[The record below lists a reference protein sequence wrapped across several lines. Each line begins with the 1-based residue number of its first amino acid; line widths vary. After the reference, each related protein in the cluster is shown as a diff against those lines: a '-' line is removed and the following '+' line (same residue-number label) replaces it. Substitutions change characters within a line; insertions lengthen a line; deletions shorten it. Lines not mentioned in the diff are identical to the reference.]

1 MFKTIVQ
8 IAIGHLVGRKRQTI
22 TTLVGVAV
30 STMVLITTIS
40 LMRGLVDSFTETIIN
55 IAPHIVIRGEKIVP
69 DPIDLISD
77 VSMNRRAF
85 VVDNVQKEEEEEIT
99 NYRQI
104 LSLIDE
110 PPYDKQLF
118 VASPY
123 VSTEVMAIKGTAN
136 QPIEING
143 VLIDRENKVVR
154 LEGNLKSGSLE
165 SLQKTPNGI
174 LVGEPL
180 VEDLEIEL
188 NDEMTLVSSS
198 GISQQVKVVGVFSTG
213 VKSIDNK
220 GFVNL
225 KVGQLLT
232 QMPPN
237 KVTGINLKVKDLL
250 TNTALARELERV
262 TAYKCETWQEAN
274 ETIIGLFTR
283 IGNIVYSLVGFV
295 ALVSGFGVAN
305 ILVTTIYEKT
315 RDIAIMKSFGFK
327 ASQIVWLFVLEGVI
341 VGLIG
346 AVIGAVLAIGT
357 TNLMAS
363 IPTQSTQGVVRQT
376 GFAMAQSPYYYLI
389 AVFLTVTISTIAATI
404 PSRKAAKLEPVQV
417 LRDANM

>member
-1 MFKTIVQ
+1 MFKTIFQ
-8 IAIGHLVGRKRQTI
+8 IAIGHLVGRRRQTI

-40 LMRGLVDSFTETIIN
+40 LMRGLVDSFTDTIIN
-55 IAPHIVIRGEKIVP
+55 IAPHIVIRGEKIEPRRV
-69 DPIDLISD
+69 DIISD
-77 VSMNRRAF
+77 QSKNVRAF

-104 LSLIDE
+104 LSLIEED
-110 PPYDKQLF
+110 PYVKQLF
-118 VASPY
+118 VASPF

-143 VLIDRENKVVR
+143 VLIERENKVAR
-154 LEGNLKSGSLE
+154 LEGNLISGNLE
-165 SLQKTPNGI
+165 SLKKTPNGI
-174 LVGEPL
+174 LVGAPL
-180 VEDLEIEL
+180 VEDLAIEL

-198 GISQQVKVVGVFSTG
+198 GITQQVKVIGVFSTG
-213 VKSIDNK
+213 VKSIDSK

-225 KVGQLLT
+225 KIGQLLT

-237 KVTGINLKVKDLL
+237 KVSGINLKVKDLL
-250 TNTALARELERV
+250 TNTELARELERV
-262 TAYKCETWQEAN
+262 TAYRCETWQEAN
-274 ETIIGLFTR
+274 ETIIGLFNR

-327 ASQIVWLFVLEGVI
+327 ANQIVFLFILEGI
-341 VGLIG
+341 MVGFIG
-346 AVIGAVLAIGT
+346 ALIGAVLAIGT

-363 IPTQSTQGVVRQT
+363 LPTQSTQGAVSQS

-389 AVFLTVTISTIAATI
+389 AVVLTSTISTIAATI

-417 LRDANM
+417 LRDANL